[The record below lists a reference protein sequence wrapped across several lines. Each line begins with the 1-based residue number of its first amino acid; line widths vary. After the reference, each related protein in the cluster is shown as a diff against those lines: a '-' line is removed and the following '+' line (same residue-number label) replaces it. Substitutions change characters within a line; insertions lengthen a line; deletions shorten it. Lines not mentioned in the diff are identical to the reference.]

1 MTGSQEAPASESRP
15 GLLDRLRRRLWRRVT
30 SSVGS
35 DEPVI
40 AAQEKLEQ
48 KLGYRFDDIHNLR
61 QALTHRS
68 HVHVTGMD
76 RLQSNERLEFL
87 GDAVL
92 GLVVNEFLYEEF
104 EGKEEGDLTKIKSLL
119 VCGATLARVGD
130 RLGLGEH
137 LFLSRSEAGTGGRK
151 RESILA
157 DATEAVIGAIYLDGG
172 LEKAREFISRNI
184 LINVEAALEEG
195 SHRNYKSLLQET
207 LQARYKVP
215 PRYRV
220 TYTTGPD
227 HARRFTVKVSLKGAV
242 LGVGSGTSKKQAE
255 QRAAESALSRLNE
268 LEDEGTLPEP

>member
-1 MTGSQEAPASESRP
+1 MAGTENSAGQGSRP
-15 GLLDRLRRRLWRRVT
+15 GFLDRLRRRLWRR
-30 SSVGS
+30 SSSS
-35 DEPVI
+35 DASGAPEI
-40 AAQEKLEQ
+40 TRQEELER
-48 KLGYRFDDIHNLR
+48 KLGYRFDGEHLLR

-68 HVHVTGMD
+68 HVHVSGLD
-76 RLQSNERLEFL
+76 RLHSNERLEFL

-92 GLVVNEFLYEEF
+92 GLIVNEFLYEEF

-157 DATEAVIGAIYLDGG
+157 DAMEAVIGAIYLDGG
-172 LEKAREFISRNI
+172 LEKAREFISRTI
-184 LINVEAALEEG
+184 LINVEATLEEG
-195 SHRNYKSLLQET
+195 SHRNYKSILQET

-227 HARRFTVKVSLKGAV
+227 HARRFTVKVTLKGNV

-255 QRAAESALSRLNE
+255 QRAAESALGRLNE
-268 LEDEGTLPEP
+268 LEDDGTLADL